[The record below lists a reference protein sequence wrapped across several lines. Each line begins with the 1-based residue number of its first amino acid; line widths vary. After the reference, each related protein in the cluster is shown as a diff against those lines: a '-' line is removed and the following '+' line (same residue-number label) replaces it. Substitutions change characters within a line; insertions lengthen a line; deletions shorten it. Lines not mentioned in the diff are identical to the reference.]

1 MAFDLALNC
10 QSCRTISGS
19 DDDRCDEERAIC
31 ELILSKAA
39 LMSFINVANRF
50 WVLTDSFIVTSILA
64 SLPSMS
70 PTRVSSSSS
79 RSVASEEDDGD
90 GGVVLTET
98 TFPRRIQVVRRREGP
113 LYCPARVAPRRSSL
127 A

>member
-1 MAFDLALNC
+1 MAFYLALNC
-10 QSCRTISGS
+10 RSCCTISGP
-19 DDDRCDEERAIC
+19 DDDRCDEERTIC

-39 LMSFINVANRF
+39 LMSFINFTNRF
-50 WVLTDSFIVTSILA
+50 WVLTDSFIVPSILA

-70 PTRVSSSSS
+70 PTWVSSSSS

-98 TFPRRIQVVRRREGP
+98 AFPRRVQVVGRQEG
-113 LYCPARVAPRRSSL
+113 LLHCPARVAPQV
-127 A
+127 